1 MVWQRR
7 YGSFHGNLEVIQA
20 LPDGSYALCG
30 YQRTSPNQT
39 QLLTGNGWLLR
50 INLAGDTLSSRY
62 FGQQVSDEYLH
73 DVTPTPDGGLQL
85 CGEYVPQANTGQPAQ
100 GWLLR
105 LDSLGNELWR
115 HYLPNPAAGKSSL
128 FLRNW
133 VLQDGKVLVSG
144 ARDPAVVN
152 VTRLRG
158 YVAAWQ
164 PPTTGAPP
172 VLAWETSYGPLSSNA
187 GTNSL
192 LDPNGD
198 LTVYHSYNPP
208 IVGASGRDIGL
219 TRFTN
224 VGQPY
229 VPDLCRTPPV
239 ARATFATPAPDSLVA
254 QATAAGAGPRH
265 AQLVAWHWDFGDGS
279 PGASTATA
287 RHRYAPG
294 VARPGL
300 RVTLTV
306 TNNLGCA
313 HTESFFP
320 FGTLATRSPLTEAI
334 DVFPNPTAGA
344 ATVRLAGRYAGPAIR
359 LSLYDA
365 LGRQLQQM
373 PALGGTGAAGVREV
387 PLRLQAL
394 PAGLY
399 WLRLEVPGQ
408 PPALRRLL
416 KQ

>member
-1 MVWQRR
+1 MV
-7 YGSFHGNLEVIQA
+7 A
-20 LPDGSYALCG
+20 A
-30 YQRTSPNQT
+30 
-39 QLLTGNGWLLR
+39 
-50 INLAGDTLSSRY
+50 
-62 FGQQVSDEYLH
+62 
-73 DVTPTPDGGLQL
+73 PDGGLQL
-85 CGEYVPQANTGQPAQ
+85 CGSYIPQANAGQPSQ

-105 LDSLGNELWR
+105 LDSLGRQQWQ
-115 HYLPNPAAGKSSL
+115 HYVPNATAGKSVS

-133 VLQDGKVLVSG
+133 VLQDGKVLVTG
-144 ARDPAVVN
+144 TRQQAVS
-152 VTRLRG
+152 TLAALHG
-158 YVAAWQ
+158 YVGAWQ
-164 PPTTGAPP
+164 PPVATAPAAP
-172 VLAWETSYGPLSSNA
+172 AWGVNFGPQGYNGVYS
-187 GTNSL
+187 SL

-198 LTVYHSYNPP
+198 LTLATAKANEGSATVF
-208 IVGASGRDIGL
+208 GDDIAL
-219 TRFTN
+219 TRFTG

-239 ARATFATPAPDSLVA
+239 ARATFARPAPDSLVA
-254 QATAAGAGPRH
+254 QAAAAGAGPRH

-300 RVTLTV
+300 RVTVTV

-344 ATVRLAGRYAGPAIR
+344 AIVRLAGRYAGPAIR

-365 LGRQLQQM
+365 LGRQLQQL

-416 KQ
+416 KR